1 MSAEHKRP
9 LYAFVMVSVLC
20 AVMLGHAIRSDALV
34 GLWARTAE
42 RVAAQA
48 PAPVAPERRVDTPTG
63 ASPSDR
69 DPVALVATP
78 EESPTAAPRAVRTTR
93 PHGPRDAAD
102 LEPGTTP
109 GTSAPST
116 QVSAVDVEDATVVEP
131 TTTSTTTTATTATT
145 TTTTAV
151 VTTAAEAVGTPDEKA
166 AEKAQDA
173 VDRAATKAVKAADR
187 AADKAAR
194 DAAKAA
200 EQIAA
205 DAVVAARQATKAAEH
220 AARAEARA
228 TERAAR
234 GAAKAAAKAGRND
247 ESLTTTTT
255 AVVPAGTDPGPSEED

>member
-69 DPVALVATP
+69 DPVALAATP
-78 EESPTAAPRAVRTTR
+78 EESPTTAPRAVRTTR
-93 PHGPRDAAD
+93 PHGPRDVAD
-102 LEPGTTP
+102 LEQGTTP
-109 GTSAPST
+109 GISAPSA

-131 TTTSTTTTATTATT
+131 TTTSTTPTTATTATT

-151 VTTAAEAVGTPDEKA
+151 VTTAAEAAGTPDEKA

-205 DAVVAARQATKAAEH
+205 DVVVAARQATKAAEH

-234 GAAKAAAKAGRND
+234 DAAKAGRHD
-247 ESLTTTTT
+247 ESFTTTTT